1 MNEDSRIEGASVA
14 KLRFTSS
21 VLGDS
26 GYSCREK
33 ATRAMVSNAPIV
45 SGVTAETRKRLK
57 CRLTTTSRRTI
68 RSLGAEVLR
77 QALPLSATTQER

>member
-14 KLRFTSS
+14 KLRFRSS
-21 VLGDS
+21 ALGDS

-33 ATRAMVSNAPIV
+33 ATRAMVSSAPIV
-45 SGVTAETRKRLK
+45 SGVTAGTRKCLKFRLI
-57 CRLTTTSRRTI
+57 TTSRRTN

-77 QALPLSATTQER
+77 QALLLTATIQER